1 MAATAP
7 RKRRARGSVE
17 PEKILDGAFEI
28 AAEKGLDGLSMPDL
42 AAQLDVGVTSIY
54 WYFRSKDELLR
65 QMSARA
71 MSQMQQ
77 ELPRPDGRDPQM
89 WRQFME
95 EYTLAQ
101 RELHRD
107 HNLLTEL
114 LIIRLNTYGRRA
126 TIAAFERI
134 ESILGFLVEAGFTRA
149 AAWQVISSYSLYIR
163 GFILTE
169 YHRDVNK
176 TPPEGPAQL
185 SLLAPEGMPLMSE
198 LITEDDILLDMS
210 GEESLSAGMAMLGDG
225 AEALLHR
232 LATSA

>member
-1 MAATAP
+1 MAASAP

-28 AAEKGLDGLSMPDL
+28 AAEKGLDALSMPEL

-65 QMSARA
+65 RMSARA
-71 MSQMQQ
+71 MSQMQRD
-77 ELPRPDGRDPQM
+77 LPRPDGRDPKT
-89 WRQFME
+89 WRAFME

-114 LIIRLNTYGRRA
+114 VIIRLNTYGRRA

-134 ESILGFLVEAGFTRA
+134 EAILDFLVSAGFSRP
-149 AAWQVISSYSLYIR
+149 AAWHVVSLYSLYIR

-169 YHRDVNK
+169 YHRSVNK
-176 TPPEGPAQL
+176 TPPEGLPQV
-185 SLLAPEGMPLMSE
+185 SLLAPEGMPLMTE
-198 LITEDDILLDMS
+198 LITEDGILIDMS
-210 GEESLSAGMAMLGDG
+210 GEDALAAGMAMLGDG
-225 AEALLHR
+225 AEALLR
-232 LATSA
+232 RGATSS